1 MLNVVLVHPEIPPN
15 TGNIGRLCCA
25 VGVTLHLVKPLG
37 FRIDDKSLKRAGL
50 DYWDKVNVRVW
61 STLDEYLA
69 QVNRQKV
76 VLTSSHRGEVYLSI
90 HFQDGDHIF
99 FGAETS
105 GLPVALFERFPDRVA
120 RIPVDHSKVRSLNLS
135 TAAGIIVYE
144 ALRQIGRLPGV
155 PR

>member
-25 VGVTLHLVKPLG
+25 VGATLHLVKPLG

-50 DYWDKVNVRVW
+50 DYWDKVDRRVW
-61 STLDEYLA
+61 RTLDEYLS
-69 QVNRQKV
+69 QVTPDRL
-76 VLTSSHRGEVYLSI
+76 VLTSSHRGDVYLSV
-90 HFQDGDHIF
+90 HFRDGDHIL

-105 GLPVALFERFPDRVA
+105 GLPTELYERLPERVA
-120 RIPVDHSKVRSLNLS
+120 RVPVDHTKVRSLNLS

-144 ALRQIGRLPGV
+144 ALRQIGSLPGSRV
-155 PR
+155 